1 MSSSV
6 DKIEGLEV
14 PLHLSLTQGVLLGGV
29 PRAFGILNGTT
40 ALVLGL
46 GLHVWWLGFP
56 LGLVLHTAAVVLTR
70 LDPDWFEILRAH
82 IKQPVFL
89 DT

>member
-1 MSSSV
+1 MSNSAN
-6 DKIEGLEV
+6 KIEGLEV

-56 LGLVLHTAAVVLTR
+56 LGLVLHATAVVLTR
-70 LDPDWFEILRAH
+70 LDPDWFEIFRAH

>member
-1 MSSSV
+1 MSSSA
-6 DKIEGLEV
+6 IEGLEV

-56 LGLVLHTAAVVLTR
+56 LGLVFHTAAVVLTR
-70 LDPDWFEILRAH
+70 LDPDWFEIFRAH
-82 IKQPVFL
+82 SKQPVFL

>member
-1 MSSSV
+1 MSNSAN
-6 DKIEGLEV
+6 KIEGLEV
-14 PLHLSLTQGVLLGGV
+14 PLHLSLTQRVLLGGV

-56 LGLVLHTAAVVLTR
+56 LGLVLHATAVVLTR
-70 LDPDWFEILRAH
+70 LDPDWFEIFRAH

>member
-1 MSSSV
+1 MNSST
-6 DKIEGLEV
+6 DKIEGFEV
-14 PLHLSLTQGVLLGGV
+14 PLHLSLTQAVLLGGV

-56 LGLVLHTAAVVLTR
+56 LGLVLHTAAVALTR
-70 LDPDWFEILRAH
+70 LDPDWFEIFRAH

-89 DT
+89 DG